1 MQTYHDRS
9 YIQGKLNRF
18 TAQWRQKID
27 DYRASSRANFE
38 ISETQ
43 TFWNSLLSCFGI
55 QPGTVA
61 EFELPARRAST
72 GRQGR
77 IDMFWPSTVLVEQKT
92 LGKNL
97 EDAIVQAQDY
107 IAGGSI
113 PEENLP
119 RYIMVSDFEHFTLVN
134 RRSGEREE
142 FDLEQLPDRYDSL
155 KFLVGEEAIST
166 QEQQELT
173 IAASKIMA
181 RLYQAMLGDEADTPV
196 GEDGAVN
203 AEDEDTR
210 VLEASMFLTRV
221 LFLLFGDDAGIWER
235 HLFARFLRKHTREDG
250 SDLGTQINAL
260 FEYLDTPDAKRS
272 RMKNVPDL
280 MERFPYVN
288 GSLFA
293 ERTPTEYFTRELR
306 EELLVACGFD
316 WSQISTAIFGSMF
329 QLVKSREAR
338 RAAGEHYTTEE
349 NILKTIGPL
358 FLDDFT
364 ARVEAVLS
372 SNDGNKKKRLALA
385 AILQELSETHFFDPA
400 CGSGN
405 FLQVAYMRL
414 RALETRILVEMR
426 RLSKFDGD
434 MALDASWSTS
444 LSIAQFHGIELNWWP
459 SKIAEV
465 AMFLSEFQAD
475 RDMAR
480 ALGQVPTRLPIT
492 SVAHIVHA
500 DALKADWCELIPS
513 NAKQVF
519 IFGNPPFKGQSSR
532 SKEQTNSMKAVWGN
546 KNYHGYLDFVTTW
559 FWKSAL
565 FFKDNYE
572 GEFAFVAT
580 NSITQGQQVSSVF
593 KPLFKENWKIKFAY
607 RTFPW
612 DSQAPGQAAV
622 HCVII
627 GFIRAK
633 EFTRHLFEYDFKKKE
648 TYKIPNIE
656 NINPYLLDHKNVFVE
671 DNKKGPLSPQLI
683 PAKIG
688 SKPADGKNLIIS
700 DKNNLQ
706 KVLEDPIAAKYIRD
720 FYMGQDLLNNKK
732 RWCLWLK
739 DMNPADIA
747 KSPVLKLRLE
757 AVKSAREN
765 SSKAPTQR
773 KASSPHLFVELRQPD
788 YDFLAIPAVVSE
800 NRLFYTA
807 EYLPA
812 EVIIGNQ
819 IYAVRDTDGFIFAI
833 ISSSMFITW
842 QRAIGGALESRL
854 RFSNTVVWNNLPLP
868 PVDATLRARI
878 IAAGKKILTVRE
890 KLANKHEGSI
900 SLVDL
905 YNPLAMSP
913 ELLAAH
919 RDLDSLVDKAFGASR
934 RCSSNVKRLE
944 ILFDRYIEIAKPE
957 EIS

>member
-9 YIQGKLNRF
+9 YIQGELNRF
-18 TAQWRQKID
+18 TTQWRKKIN

-72 GRQGR
+72 GHQGR
-77 IDMFWPSTVLVEQKT
+77 IDMFWPSTLLVEQKT

-97 EDAIVQAQDY
+97 EDAIAQAQDY
-107 IAGGSI
+107 IDGGSI

-119 RYIMVSDFEHFTLVN
+119 RYVMVSDFERFILVN

-142 FDLEQLPDRYDSL
+142 FVLEQLPDRYDSL
-155 KFLVGEEAIST
+155 KFLVGEEAISA

-203 AEDEDTR
+203 AEDEDIR
-210 VLEASMFLTRV
+210 VLETSMFLTRV
-221 LFLLFGDDAGIWER
+221 LFLLFGDDAGIWEM

-272 RMKNVPDL
+272 RMKNVPEL

-329 QLVKSREAR
+329 QLVKSRKAR

-414 RALETRILVEMR
+414 RALETHILVEMR

-480 ALGQVPTRLPIT
+480 ALGQVPTRLPIA

-500 DALKADWCELIPS
+500 DALKTDWRELIPR
-513 NAKQVF
+513 NAKRVF
-519 IFGNPPFKGQSSR
+519 IFGNPPFLGQSNR
-532 SKEQTNSMKAVWGN
+532 SQEQTDSMIAVWGN
-546 KNYHGYLDFVTTW
+546 YYHGYLDFVTTW

-565 FFKDNYE
+565 FFKDTFE
-572 GEFAFVAT
+572 GEFAFVST
-580 NSITQGQQVSSVF
+580 NSITQGLPVAALF
-593 KPLFKENWKIKFAY
+593 KPLLEEENWKIKFAY
-607 RTFPW
+607 QTFPW
-612 DSQAPGQAAV
+612 DSQAPGAAAV

-627 GFIRAK
+627 GFTRSAK
-633 EFTRHLFEYDFKKKE
+633 FTRRLFEYNWHE
-648 TYKIPNIE
+648 GITEEIPTVK
-656 NINPYLLDHKNVFVE
+656 NINYYLLDAPNILVK
-671 DNKKGPLSPQLI
+671 DRSKPLSPQI
-683 PAKIG
+683 PVVSLG
-688 SKPADGKNLIIS
+688 SKPVDNGNLII
-700 DKNNLQ
+700 
-706 KVLEDPIAAKYIRD
+706 KVNDYEQVMNDPIAAQYVRPFRMGKELIRGLD
-720 FYMGQDLLNNKK
+720 
-732 RWCLWLK
+732 RWCLWLE
-739 DMNPADIA
+739 DANPAHITQSPIL
-747 KSPVLKLRLE
+747 KSRIEKNRLWRSQQKPTGDAYKLRDI
-757 AVKSAREN
+757 
-765 SSKAPTQR
+765 
-773 KASSPHLFVELRQPD
+773 PHLMRPNKNRPLEPYVG
-788 YDFLAIPAVVSE
+788 IPAVVSE
-800 NRLFYTA
+800 NRPFYTVA
-807 EYLPA
+807 HLSA
-812 EVIIGNQ
+812 EVIAGNQ
-819 IYAVRDTDGFIFAI
+819 LYTAKDPDGFLFAV

-854 RFSNTVVWNNLPLP
+854 RFSNTLVWNNLPLP
-868 PVDATLRARI
+868 PVDETLRSKI
-878 IAAGKKILTVRE
+878 IEAGKKVLAERE
-890 KLANKHEGSI
+890 ALADKHGGSV
-900 SLVDL
+900 SLADL
-905 YNPLAMSP
+905 YNPLAMDP
-913 ELLAAH
+913 KLLAAH
-919 RDLDSLVDKAFGASR
+919 RKLDSVVDKAFGASR
-934 RCSSNVKRLE
+934 LCPSETKRLE
-944 ILFDRYIEIAKPE
+944 ILYARYIELTNPKT
-957 EIS
+957 S

>member
-9 YIQGKLNRF
+9 YIQGELNRF
-18 TAQWRQKID
+18 TTQWRKKID

-72 GRQGR
+72 NHHGR
-77 IDMFWPSTVLVEQKT
+77 IDMFWPSTLLVEQKT

-97 EDAIVQAQDY
+97 EDAITQAQDY
-107 IAGGSI
+107 IDGGSI

-119 RYIMVSDFEHFTLVN
+119 RYVMVSDFERFILVN

-142 FDLEQLPDRYDSL
+142 FALEQLPDRYDSL
-155 KFLVGEEAIST
+155 KFLVGEEAISA

-181 RLYQAMLGDEADTPV
+181 RLYQAMLGDEADTPI
-196 GEDGAVN
+196 GEAGAVN
-203 AEDEDTR
+203 AEDEDIR
-210 VLEASMFLTRV
+210 VLETSMFLTRV

-272 RMKNVPDL
+272 RMKNVPEL

-329 QLVKSREAR
+329 QLVKSRKAR

-372 SNDGNKKKRLALA
+372 SNDSDKKKRFALA

-414 RALETRILVEMR
+414 RALETHILVEMR
-426 RLSKFDGD
+426 RLSKFNGD

-500 DALKADWCELIPS
+500 DALKTDWRELIPS
-513 NAKQVF
+513 NAKRVF
-519 IFGNPPFKGQSSR
+519 IFGNPPFLGQWTK
-532 SKEQTNSMKAVWGN
+532 SKEQTTVMKAVWGKHYN
-546 KNYHGYLDFVTTW
+546 GYLDFVTAW

-565 FFKDNYE
+565 FFKDTFE
-572 GEFAFVAT
+572 GEFAFVST
-580 NSITQGQQVSSVF
+580 NSITQGQPVPALF
-593 KPLFKENWKIKFAY
+593 EPLFEEEKWKIKFAY

-627 GFIRAK
+627 GFTRSAK
-633 EFTRHLFEYDFKKKE
+633 FTRRLFEYNWTEKTTEEIPVVKE
-648 TYKIPNIE
+648 
-656 NINPYLLDHKNVFVE
+656 INAYLLDAPNLLI
-671 DNKKGPLSPQLI
+671 KKRSKPLSSQL
-683 PAKIG
+683 PVVNFG
-688 SKPADGKNLIIS
+688 SKPVDNGNLIIEVNEYEQVM
-700 DKNNLQ
+700 K
-706 KVLEDPIAAKYIRD
+706 DPIAALYVRP
-720 FYMGQDLLNNKK
+720 FRMGKELVRGLD
-732 RWCLWLK
+732 RWCLWLE
-739 DMNPADIA
+739 DANPAHIA
-747 KSPVLKLRLE
+747 KSPILKSRVEANRLWRSQQTPTGDAYKLRDIPHLMRPNKNRPLE
-757 AVKSAREN
+757 AYVG
-765 SSKAPTQR
+765 
-773 KASSPHLFVELRQPD
+773 
-788 YDFLAIPAVVSE
+788 IPAVVSE
-800 NRLFYTA
+800 TRPFYTVA
-807 EYLPA
+807 HLSA
-812 EVIIGNQ
+812 DVIAGNQ
-819 IYAVRDTDGFIFAI
+819 IYTASDPDGFIFAV

-854 RFSNTVVWNNLPLP
+854 RFSNTLVWNNLPLP
-868 PVDATLRARI
+868 PVDETLRSKI
-878 IAAGKKILTVRE
+878 IEAGKKILTVRE
-890 KLANKHEGSI
+890 ALAAKHGGLV
-900 SLVDL
+900 SLADL

-913 ELLAAH
+913 ELLTVH
-919 RDLDSLVDKAFGASR
+919 RELDSLVDKAFGASR
-934 RCSSNVKRLE
+934 RCSSNIKRLE
-944 ILFDRYIEIAKPE
+944 VLFARYAELTNTKK
-957 EIS
+957 S